1 MSLAATE
8 FDIPWVDFCGVFE
21 SGAVMQDVS
30 NERPTWRQALT
41 FWFWLGCVSFGGPAA
56 QIALMQRELVEKR
69 GWIDRERFQHAL
81 NFCMLLPGPEAMQLA
96 TYIGWSLHGTRGGL
110 AAGALFVLPSAAL
123 LWALSWIYMAGGTLP
138 WIAAAFHGLQPAVIA
153 LIVAAIWRMFFR
165 NVTSHALRI
174 LALTSFLAVFFLKT
188 PFFIVI
194 AAAAGVGMIL
204 GWMNR
209 TDVGLN
215 GQNEPASDGKLGFA
229 PIILCVTWWLPVLF
243 AAWLGTWHGIFA
255 QMGVF
260 FSKVSLL
267 TFGGAYAILPYVSQT
282 VVADWKW
289 LTESQM
295 IAGLGLAETTPGP
308 LIMVL
313 QFVGF
318 AAAWQNPGTLS
329 PLMSGTLGAAMT
341 TWTTFLPA
349 FVLVLTGAPFMERIR
364 RMAVLRNAL
373 SGISAAVV
381 GVMLNLA
388 VWLGWHVFR
397 PETGSWDWT
406 SLVLSVG
413 FLVLFERGK
422 FSVPLGVLL
431 AGVIGILRWAAWGA

>member
-1 MSLAATE
+1 
-8 FDIPWVDFCGVFE
+8 
-21 SGAVMQDVS
+21 MQVVS
-30 NERPTWRQALT
+30 NERPTWRQALA

-56 QIALMQRELVEKR
+56 QVALMQRELVEKR

-96 TYIGWSLHGTRGGL
+96 TYIGWSIHGTRGGL
-110 AAGALFVLPSAAL
+110 AAGTLFILPSAIL

-165 NVTSHALRI
+165 NVTSHSLRI
-174 LALTSFLAVFFLKT
+174 LALTSFLAMFVLKT
-188 PFFIVI
+188 PFFII
-194 AAAAGVGMIL
+194 MATAAGLGIIL

-209 TDVGLN
+209 TEVTMGAH
-215 GQNEPASDGKLGFA
+215 NEPASCGKIGFA
-229 PIILCVTWWLPVLF
+229 PVILCVAWWLPVLF
-243 AAWLGTWHGIFA
+243 AAWMGTWGGIFA

-260 FSKVSLL
+260 FSKVSVL

-282 VVADWKW
+282 IVADFKW

-318 AAAWQNPGTLS
+318 AAAWQNPGMLS
-329 PLMSGTLGAAMT
+329 PLVSGTLGAGMT
-341 TWTTFLPA
+341 TWTTFLPS
-349 FVLVLTGAPFMERIR
+349 FVLVLSGAPFMERIR
-364 RMAVLRNAL
+364 SMTVLRNAL

-381 GVMLNLA
+381 GVIFNLA
-388 VWLGWHVFR
+388 VWLGWHIFR

-406 SLVLSVG
+406 SLALSIG
-413 FLVLFERGK
+413 FLVLFEKGK
-422 FSVPLGVLL
+422 CSVPLGVLL
-431 AGVIGILRWAAWGA
+431 AGVIGILRGVA

>member
-1 MSLAATE
+1 
-8 FDIPWVDFCGVFE
+8 
-21 SGAVMQDVS
+21 
-30 NERPTWRQALT
+30 
-41 FWFWLGCVSFGGPAA
+41 
-56 QIALMQRELVEKR
+56 MQRELVEKR

-110 AAGALFVLPSAAL
+110 VAGALFILPSAIL

-138 WIAAAFHGLQPAVIA
+138 WVAAAFHGLQPAVIA

-174 LALTSFLAVFFLKT
+174 LALSSFLAVFFLKT
-188 PFFIVI
+188 PFFII
-194 AAAAGVGMIL
+194 MATAGGLGMFL

-209 TDVGLN
+209 TDVTSA
-215 GQNEPASDGKLGFA
+215 GQNERPSEGKLGFA
-229 PIILCVTWWLPVLF
+229 PVILCFVWWLPVLL
-243 AAWLGTWHGIFA
+243 AAWMGTWGGIFA

-260 FSKVSLL
+260 FSKVSLF

-289 LTESQM
+289 LTEPQM

-318 AAAWQNPGTLS
+318 AAAWQNPGMLS
-329 PLMSGTLGAAMT
+329 PLVSGTLGAAMT

-349 FVLVLTGAPFMERIR
+349 FVLVLTGAPFMDRIR
-364 RMAVLRNAL
+364 RIPVLRHAL

-381 GVMLNLA
+381 GMILTLTL
-388 VWLGWHVFR
+388 WLGWHIFHL
-397 PETGSWDWT
+397 ETGSWDWT
-406 SLVLSVG
+406 SLALSMA
-413 FLVLFERGK
+413 FLVLFEKGK
-422 FSVPLGVLL
+422 CSVPLGVLL
-431 AGVIGILRWAAWGA
+431 AGVIGILRWAVWGA

>member
-1 MSLAATE
+1 
-8 FDIPWVDFCGVFE
+8 
-21 SGAVMQDVS
+21 
-30 NERPTWRQALT
+30 
-41 FWFWLGCVSFGGPAA
+41 
-56 QIALMQRELVEKR
+56 
-69 GWIDRERFQHAL
+69 
-81 NFCMLLPGPEAMQLA
+81 
-96 TYIGWSLHGTRGGL
+96 
-110 AAGALFVLPSAAL
+110 
-123 LWALSWIYMAGGTLP
+123 MAGGTLP

-165 NVTSHALRI
+165 NVTSHALRV
-174 LALTSFLAVFFLKT
+174 LVLTSFLAMFFLKT
-188 PFFIVI
+188 PFFIIIV
-194 AAAAGVGMIL
+194 AAAGVGMIL
-204 GWMNR
+204 GRMNR
-209 TDVGLN
+209 EEVGSKEK
-215 GQNEPASDGKLGFA
+215 NEPASNGKLGFA
-229 PIILCVTWWLPVLF
+229 PVILCVAWWMPVLL
-243 AAWLGTWHGIFA
+243 AAWLGTWNGFFA

-267 TFGGAYAILPYVSQT
+267 TFGGAYAILPYVSQV

-318 AAAWQNPGTLS
+318 TAAWQNPGTLS
-329 PLMSGTLGAAMT
+329 PLIAGTLGAAMT

-364 RMAVLRNAL
+364 QMAVLRNAL

-388 VWLGWHVFR
+388 VWLGLHVFR
-397 PETGSWDWT
+397 PETESWDWT

-413 FLVLFERGK
+413 FLVLFEKGK

>member
-1 MSLAATE
+1 M
-8 FDIPWVDFCGVFE
+8 
-21 SGAVMQDVS
+21 
-30 NERPTWRQALT
+30 
-41 FWFWLGCVSFGGPAA
+41 
-56 QIALMQRELVEKR
+56 
-69 GWIDRERFQHAL
+69 
-81 NFCMLLPGPEAMQLA
+81 
-96 TYIGWSLHGTRGGL
+96 
-110 AAGALFVLPSAAL
+110 
-123 LWALSWIYMAGGTLP
+123 
-138 WIAAAFHGLQPAVIA
+138 
-153 LIVAAIWRMFFR
+153 
-165 NVTSHALRI
+165 
-174 LALTSFLAVFFLKT
+174 FFLKT
-188 PFFIVI
+188 PFFIIIV
-194 AAAAGVGMIL
+194 AAAGVGMIL
-204 GWMNR
+204 GRMNR
-209 TDVGLN
+209 EEVGSKEK
-215 GQNEPASDGKLGFA
+215 NEPASNGKLGFA
-229 PIILCVTWWLPVLF
+229 PVILCVAWWMPVLL
-243 AAWLGTWHGIFA
+243 AAWLGTWNGFFA

-267 TFGGAYAILPYVSQT
+267 TFGGAYAILPYVSQV

-318 AAAWQNPGTLS
+318 TAAWQNPGTLS
-329 PLMSGTLGAAMT
+329 PLIAGTLGAAMT

-364 RMAVLRNAL
+364 QMAVLRNAL

-388 VWLGWHVFR
+388 VWLGLHVFR
-397 PETGSWDWT
+397 PETESWDWT

-413 FLVLFERGK
+413 FLVLFEKGK